1 MTAQPPNPQTWA
13 QPPQYQQP
21 QYQQPY
27 WAPPL
32 QPNRDEEH
40 LKLLSIFHYVL
51 GGVMGFFACFP
62 FIHVAIGVLL
72 LTGTMPSDGNGSQP
86 PAILGLPFVV
96 IGSLF
101 IILGWTLATIL
112 LIAGGRLR
120 KKRSWTFCFVV
131 ACLSCLFTPMGT
143 VLGVFTILVL
153 SRDTV
158 KVAFAQV
165 RAAG

>member
-1 MTAQPPNPQTWA
+1 MTAQPPNP

-51 GGVMGFFACFP
+51 GGMIGFFACIP
-62 FIHVAIGVLL
+62 FIHVAVGVLMV
-72 LTGTMPSDGNGSQP
+72 TGTMSSGGSGPP
-86 PAILGLPFVV
+86 PAFGWLFI
-96 IGSLF
+96 IMGSLF
-101 IILGWTLATIL
+101 IITGWTLASLL
-112 LIAGGRLR
+112 LISAGRLR
-120 KKRSWTFCFVV
+120 KRRSWTFCFVV
-131 ACLSCLFTPMGT
+131 ACVSCIFAPMGT

-153 SRDTV
+153 NRDTV
-158 KVAFAQV
+158 KAAFGQV
-165 RAAG
+165 RAVGQG

>member
-1 MTAQPPNPQTWA
+1 MTAQPPNPPTWA
-13 QPPQYQQP
+13 QQP

-51 GGVMGFFACFP
+51 GGVMGFFACIP
-62 FIHVAIGVLL
+62 FIHVGIGVLAL
-72 LTGTMPSDGNGSQP
+72 MGKMSSSGGGP
-86 PAILGLPFVV
+86 PPPPIFGWIFV
-96 IGSLF
+96 IMGSLF
-101 IILGWTLATIL
+101 IIMGWTLAILL

-120 KKRSWTFCFVV
+120 KRRNWTFCFVV
-131 ACLSCLFTPMGT
+131 ACVSCLFTPMGT

-153 SRDTV
+153 IRDTV
-158 KVAFAQV
+158 KAAFGRV
-165 RAAG
+165 RAAGG

>member
-1 MTAQPPNPQTWA
+1 MTAQPPNPPTWA
-13 QPPQYQQP
+13 QQP
-21 QYQQPY
+21 QYQQPC

-62 FIHVAIGVLL
+62 FLHVGIGVLAL
-72 LTGTMPSDGNGSQP
+72 MGKMSSSGGGP
-86 PAILGLPFVV
+86 PPPPIFGWIFV
-96 IGSLF
+96 IMGSLF
-101 IILGWTLATIL
+101 IIMGWTLATLL

-120 KKRSWTFCFVV
+120 KRRSWTFCFVV
-131 ACLSCLFTPMGT
+131 ACVSCLLAPMGT

-158 KVAFAQV
+158 KAAFAQA
-165 RAAG
+165 RAAGAMSH

>member
-1 MTAQPPNPQTWA
+1 MTAQPPNPQ
-13 QPPQYQQP
+13 PQYQQP
-21 QYQQPY
+21 QYQQQPY

-32 QPNRDEEH
+32 QPNRDDEH

-51 GGVMGFFACFP
+51 GGLVGFFACFP
-62 FIHVAIGVLL
+62 FIHVGLGTLIH
-72 LTGTMPSDGNGSQP
+72 TGTIPPDKNGP
-86 PAILGLPFVV
+86 PPEVFGWMFV
-96 IGSLF
+96 IMGSF
-101 IILGWTLATIL
+101 AIILGWTLATIL